1 MVQFYEMKHIIL
13 FAYILIFSTGF
24 SALVALI
31 FLDVRQKGMF
41 VHRMIAVQA
50 LFIVNL
56 ALVAVYYYLDQVVGL
71 VSGEGSS
78 LEKGMGSLGA
88 LLNIALYL
96 SILWVLYSKE
106 FASVKKRS
114 LFLARLL
121 CVCSMVFLAINLLFH
136 VFGNGINFLAWSV
149 LLYLLIAVTIGCF
162 GLVLL
167 FADLCQA
174 SRPLQTLIRGIGWC
188 SLAFVP
194 LGLGEFAL
202 NMVTSNRYHP
212 LSLEYLYYLG
222 CNGVM
227 VVAALQSLAKKA
239 SVATAFGMLSEE
251 TATRFALTARER
263 EMANEIAK
271 GKSNKEI
278 AFDLGIS
285 EATVRTH
292 IYNLY
297 QKVGAQSRVEL
308 LNLLHD

>member
-1 MVQFYEMKHIIL
+1 MVQFNEMKHVIL

-24 SALVALI
+24 SALVALL
-31 FLDVRQKGMF
+31 FLDARQKVMF

-56 ALVAVYYYLDQVVGL
+56 ALVAVYYYLDQVLGL

-78 LEKGMGSLGA
+78 LEKSMGSLGA

-106 FASVKKRS
+106 FVSVKKRF

-149 LLYLLIAVTIGCF
+149 SLYLLIAVTIGCF
-162 GLVLL
+162 GFVLL
-167 FADLCQA
+167 FADLCQT
-174 SRPLQTLIRGIGWC
+174 SLPLRTLIRGIGWC

-194 LGLGEFAL
+194 LGIGELAL
-202 NMVTSNRYHP
+202 NMVASNRYHP

-227 VVAALQSLAKKA
+227 VVAALQSLARKS
-239 SVATAFGMLSEE
+239 SVATAFGILSEE

-278 AFDLGIS
+278 AFDLGIP

-292 IYNLY
+292 VHNLY